1 MERQRET
8 IVIEKPETTK
18 EHARYAWDG
27 LKMVVGS
34 SAVLA
39 WRGAKAAYEKARE
52 MIKNRK
58 GNVNGDGDRTEGA
71 A

>member
-8 IVIEKPETTK
+8 IVIESPETTR
-18 EHARYAWDG
+18 EHARYAWEG

-39 WRGAKAAYEKARE
+39 WRGVKAAYGKIRGA
-52 MIKNRK
+52 IKNRK
-58 GNVNGDGDRTEGA
+58 GSGDGDRTEGA

>member
-1 MERQRET
+1 MERQRDT
-8 IVIEKPETTK
+8 IVIEEPETTK
-18 EHARYAWDG
+18 EHARYAWEG

-39 WRGAKAAYEKARE
+39 WRGAKAAYGMACGAVKR
-52 MIKNRK
+52 MK
-58 GNVNGDGDRTEGA
+58 GKKDGVQTEGA

>member
-1 MERQRET
+1 MERHRET
-8 IVIEKPETTK
+8 IVIEEPETTG
-18 EHARYAWDG
+18 EHARYAWEG

-39 WRGAKAAYEKARE
+39 WRGAKAAYVTISGAVKKIRG
-52 MIKNRK
+52 KK
-58 GNVNGDGDRTEGA
+58 DGTTEGA